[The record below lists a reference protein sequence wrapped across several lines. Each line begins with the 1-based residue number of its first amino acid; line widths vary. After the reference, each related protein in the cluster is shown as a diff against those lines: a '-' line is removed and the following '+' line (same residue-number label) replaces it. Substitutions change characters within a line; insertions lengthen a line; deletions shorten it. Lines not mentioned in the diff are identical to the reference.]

1 MPTALV
7 TGAAGFI
14 GQATCRRLLADGYRV
29 IGLDAMTDYYDVAL
43 KERRE
48 AALLQSADYR
58 SIHAKVEDDG
68 LLMSLFAEEKPDVVI
83 HLAAQAGVR
92 YSIDHKLQE
101 PEELKNFDYDGYN
114 YNPELSQVD
123 RWVFCRV

>member
-48 AALLQSADYR
+48 AALL
-58 SIHAKVEDDG
+58 
-68 LLMSLFAEEKPDVVI
+68 
-83 HLAAQAGVR
+83 
-92 YSIDHKLQE
+92 
-101 PEELKNFDYDGYN
+101 
-114 YNPELSQVD
+114 
-123 RWVFCRV
+123 